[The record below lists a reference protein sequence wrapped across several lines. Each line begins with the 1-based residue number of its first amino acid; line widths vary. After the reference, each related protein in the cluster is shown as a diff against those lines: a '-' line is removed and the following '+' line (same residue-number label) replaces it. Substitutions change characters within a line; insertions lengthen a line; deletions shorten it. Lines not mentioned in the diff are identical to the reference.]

1 MFILRV
7 PHVTSSDARE
17 GVSGVLALSICRFL
31 RGWLITKR
39 TYLSDLRRARSH
51 DFPWLRGF
59 VETDL
64 NEGKSV
70 WLRREET
77 NEKERDRGRPAC
89 PASGIFA
96 SMLHRASRGTESC
109 HAWCCA
115 LSTLHVYNN
124 ATLLEKSAQVIAS
137 VGTRKLVKLSA

>member
-77 NEKERDRGRPAC
+77 KRTGQRSSCVPRKWHFRVH
-89 PASGIFA
+89 ASP
-96 SMLHRASRGTESC
+96 SLSRNRIMSRVVLCFEHAARVQQCHIARKVRTGNRES
-109 HAWCCA
+109 WD
-115 LSTLHVYNN
+115 S
-124 ATLLEKSAQVIAS
+124 
-137 VGTRKLVKLSA
+137 